1 MQALFERMGVP
12 STMMDVYM
20 MQSKKLSTE
29 FLAKLNED
37 STGDK
42 KELVKL
48 GFNSITAHRMI
59 VESKKLK
66 GKNICR
72 QLM

>member
-1 MQALFERMGVP
+1 
-12 STMMDVYM
+12 M